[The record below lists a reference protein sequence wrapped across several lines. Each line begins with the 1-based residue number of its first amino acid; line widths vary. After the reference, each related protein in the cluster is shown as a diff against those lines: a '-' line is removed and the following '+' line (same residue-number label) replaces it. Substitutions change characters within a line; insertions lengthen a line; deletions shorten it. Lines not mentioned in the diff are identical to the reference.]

1 MGVFTPLM
9 IVGLRE
15 TRSLVVLQRQ
25 AKRLRKERALQDG
38 GRYTARAEINRMHLL
53 PALKRNIGR
62 PFCEYNM
69 YWHGL
74 NCLTFIKCFCSW
86 SPL

>member
-25 AKRLRKERALQDG
+25 AKRLRKERGLQDG

-53 PALKRNIGR
+53 PALKRSIG
-62 PFCEYNM
+62 
-69 YWHGL
+69 
-74 NCLTFIKCFCSW
+74 
-86 SPL
+86 